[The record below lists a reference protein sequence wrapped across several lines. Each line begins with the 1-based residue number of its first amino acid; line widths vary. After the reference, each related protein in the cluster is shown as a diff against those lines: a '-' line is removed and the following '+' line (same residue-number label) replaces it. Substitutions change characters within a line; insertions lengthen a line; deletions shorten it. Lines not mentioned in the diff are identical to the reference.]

1 MTFRHMVMMKIRAD
15 VPQSEIDEI
24 YAALEGLK
32 GKIAGLVSFSGGPYS
47 SPEGLNKGF
56 THGFSMDFETESQR
70 DAYFPHADHEIVKN
84 MIIARV
90 DDVIAFDY
98 ELKN

>member
-1 MTFRHMVMMKIRAD
+1 MVLMKIRSD
-15 VPQSEIDEI
+15 VPQSEIDDI
-24 YAALEGLK
+24 FAALEGLK
-32 GKIAGLVSFSGGPYS
+32 NKIPGLVSYSGGPYS

-56 THGFSMDFETESQR
+56 SHGFSMDFETESQR
-70 DAYFPHADHEIVKN
+70 DAYFPHANHEIVKE

-98 ELKN
+98 KI